1 MDNICHSLV
10 GAALA
15 STGLAR
21 RTRLATATLVIG
33 ANFPD
38 IDVLAVPLG
47 GGLGFRRGWTHGVL
61 AMMLLPFVL
70 TGIML
75 WWDRRTRRR
84 RVVLGRDPSALPATS
99 ARALLLLSFVSILT
113 HPALDLM
120 NTYGVRLLMPFSG
133 RWFYGDS
140 LFIVD
145 PWLWVLLLAAY
156 LLGRRGTE
164 QGIRRARITLAA
176 ATSYVVAMIGLGAWT
191 RARVGDR
198 LRETLG
204 APTKL
209 MVAPVLVNPFRRDI
223 VYENGQL
230 YALTSASVF
239 TSRPDIA
246 PRMSIP
252 THRDDP
258 IAQRASALP
267 VVRTFLS
274 WARFPYFEIDRDA
287 SGFVVR
293 VSDARYARPGGQSW
307 ASITVHLTRPIAPLL
322 RTAWK
327 SGVAK
332 HRGM

>member
-1 MDNICHSLV
+1 MDNLCHSLV

-38 IDVLAVPLG
+38 IDVIAVPLG
-47 GGLGFRRGWTHGVL
+47 GGLSFRRGWTHGVL
-61 AMMLLPFVL
+61 AMVVLPLVL
-70 TGIML
+70 TAIML

-99 ARALLLLSFVSILT
+99 ARALLILSFVSILT

-145 PWLWVLLLAAY
+145 PWLWALLLAAY

-164 QGIRRARITLAA
+164 QGTRRARIAVATAA
-176 ATSYVVAMIGLGAWT
+176 GYVVTMIGIGSWT
-191 RARVGDR
+191 RLRVNER

-204 APTKL
+204 APTRL
-209 MVAPVLVNPFRRDI
+209 MVAPVPVNPFRRDV
-223 VYENGQL
+223 VYENGPL
-230 YALTSASVF
+230 VALTSTTVF

-246 PRMSIP
+246 PRMSIS
-252 THRDDP
+252 TRRDDP
-258 IAQRASALP
+258 IAERASTLP
-267 VVRTFLS
+267 TVRTFLS
-274 WARFPYFEIDRDA
+274 WARFPFFEIDRDA
-287 SGFVVR
+287 TGFVVT

-307 ASITVHLTRPIAPLL
+307 ASVTVHLTRPIAPS
-322 RTAWK
+322 TE
-327 SGVAK
+327 
-332 HRGM
+332 